1 MLPLTNSPAAGGSD
15 RAPASNEAPGSV
27 LVARVGDRRLA
38 LPAAAV
44 ERILRMAEVTP
55 LPGAPP
61 GVAGVLNVQG
71 SVLPV
76 VDPRP
81 RLATAGAPAQPD
93 QHLVLVA
100 SVGGRYL
107 LWVDGAERLEPVE
120 PGSLIAVDAAASEA
134 GATWVARLG
143 ADLVPVF
150 AAEALAPR
158 GLGQATEPVS

>member
-1 MLPLTNSPAAGGSD
+1 MLPLANSPPAGNSD
-15 RAPASNEAPGSV
+15 RALAPGEGLGSV

-38 LPAAAV
+38 LPAAVV
-44 ERILRMAEVTP
+44 ERILRMAAVTP

-81 RLATAGAPAQPD
+81 WLATASAPAQPD
-93 QHLVLVA
+93 QHLILVA
-100 SVGGRYL
+100 SAEGRYL

-120 PGSLIAVDAAASEA
+120 PGSLVAMDSAASEA
-134 GATWVARLG
+134 GARWVARLG

-158 GLGQATEPVS
+158 GLGQGTELVR

>member
-1 MLPLTNSPAAGGSD
+1 MLPLANSPLAGDNG
-15 RAPASNEAPGSV
+15 RALASSEAPDSV

-71 SVLPV
+71 SVLAV

-81 RLATAGAPAQPD
+81 RLATASGPAQPD

-120 PGSLIAVDAAASEA
+120 PGSLVAVDATGSEA
-134 GATWVARLG
+134 GARWVARLG
-143 ADLVPVF
+143 VELVPVF

-158 GLGQATEPVS
+158 GLGQGTEMVP